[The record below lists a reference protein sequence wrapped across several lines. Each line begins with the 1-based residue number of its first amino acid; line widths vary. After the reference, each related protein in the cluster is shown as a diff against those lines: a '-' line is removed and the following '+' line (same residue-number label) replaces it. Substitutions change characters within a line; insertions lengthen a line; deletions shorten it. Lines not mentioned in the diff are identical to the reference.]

1 MVLLNELNTNAKYYA
16 KLDIPFLL
24 YGPYRPSGVYNIR
37 IQVLKLKPSKYEY
50 ISDYVTIKVLESS
63 KDILSECGRNPVTIP
78 IDWIVEVESLSNILD
93 TKTID
98 DMIYTIEQY
107 V

>member
-1 MVLLNELNTNAKYYA
+1 MVKLDDLKKDAKYYA

-24 YGPYRPSGVYNIR
+24 YGPYRPCGVHNVR
-37 IQVLKLKPSKYEY
+37 IQVLKFKPSKYEY
-50 ISDYVTIKVLESS
+50 IPDYVTIQVLESS

-78 IDWIVEVESLSNILD
+78 VDWIIEIESLSNILD

-98 DMIYTIEQY
+98 DMIYMIDQY

>member
-1 MVLLNELNTNAKYYA
+1 MVKLDGLKKNAKYYA

-24 YGPYRPSGVYNIR
+24 HGPYRPGGLYNIR
-37 IQVLKLKPSKYEY
+37 IQVLKLKPSQYEY
-50 ISDYVTIKVLESS
+50 MPDYVTIQILESS
-63 KDILSECGRNPVTIP
+63 KDVLSECGSNPITIP
-78 IDWIVEVESLSNILD
+78 VDWIMEIESLSNILD